1 VDVLVPQFKNVHRI
15 NILIGE
21 TVVVNVSQNVAQR
34 DTIKIRIHANVDGG
48 ITIHAKETQIVVQI
62 LHFVQLEILQIQFLQ
77 SEILQIQFLQLEI
90 LQIQFL
96 QLEILQIQIHQLL
109 QLFSQLIQTMAL
121 AHSLDLSTILDS
133 HFIIILENIV
143 LLCVY
148 FQ

>member
-1 VDVLVPQFKNVHRI
+1 MPQFKSVHRI

-21 TVVVNVSQNVAQR
+21 PVVVNVSQNVAQR

-48 ITIHAKETQIVVQI
+48 IMTHVKESQIVVQI

-96 QLEILQIQIHQLL
+96 VL

-133 HFIIILENIV
+133 HFIIILENSV
-143 LLCVY
+143 LLRVY